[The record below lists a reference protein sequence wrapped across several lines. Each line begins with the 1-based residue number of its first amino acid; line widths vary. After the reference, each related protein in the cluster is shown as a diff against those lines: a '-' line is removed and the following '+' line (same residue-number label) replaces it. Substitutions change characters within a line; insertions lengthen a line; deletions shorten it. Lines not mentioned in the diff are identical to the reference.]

1 MAIITT
7 SVGALATLA
16 GAAFGVIG
24 TILYGNRKSK
34 QDRLA
39 DARVKQFE
47 SIRDAALAVEKEYW
61 ELQLDVVKAASNSV
75 DALATSQELQ
85 SLLLKYLTEVFF
97 QCRRAELSI
106 VDKEAGELLL
116 AIERR
121 STIENIGSL
130 AINDDVSLSLEVVL
144 NYAEGSLNRFRTLT
158 KLCRNRATVLDQN
171 SSWGTATK
179 PNYWSY
185 ADELEKKKRRDG
197 GLFT

>member
-1 MAIITT
+1 MTIIA
-7 SVGALATLA
+7 SLLSG
-16 GAAFGVIG
+16 FIGVIG

-47 SIRDAALAVEKEYW
+47 SIRDAALAVEREYW
-61 ELQLDVVKAASNSV
+61 KLRPAAREAASNGLNTIAISL
-75 DALATSQELQ
+75 DLQ

-116 AIERR
+116 TIERR
-121 STIENIGSL
+121 STTENIGSL
-130 AINDDVSLSLEVVL
+130 ATNDEVSMSCDLVL
-144 NYAEGSLNRFRTLT
+144 NYAEKTLNEFRTLT
-158 KLCRNRATVLDQN
+158 KLCRNRATVLGQN
-171 SSWGTATK
+171 SSWDTATK

-185 ADELEKKKRRDG
+185 ADELEKRKRRDG
-197 GLFT
+197 GMYT